1 MKYSEIKRNELVIH
15 ETIWITLKNI
25 MLTERTQIQ
34 KSTNYM
40 IAFIRILEKV
50 KQYHFTPVHKAGQSV
65 AVRSWR

>member
-34 KSTNYM
+34 KSINYM
-40 IAFIRILEKV
+40 IAFV
-50 KQYHFTPVHKAGQSV
+50 
-65 AVRSWR
+65 